1 MAILDRI
8 TRRDDITDPD
18 FTADNQLVFRVIFTE
33 EVNNVTADDFN
44 ITGITGAT
52 IASIVSVN
60 QSDAQYDITIEVANL
75 PAFTGTIGLELA
87 DTQDIVNA
95 GNSNPVQTAPPTGR
109 NDTYELTGTGPVDTT
124 PPSIT
129 SIERQTPG
137 DAVTDADTLTFRVT
151 FNEDVQ
157 NVDAADFVVNG
168 DTTATVTGVTEVNDG
183 VYDIVVSGGDL
194 ADFNGIVGLDLA
206 ANQNIA
212 DLADNDLPDGE
223 PETDEVYTVDNDDD
237 PAPSL
242 ISIERLTPGTATTSA
257 NTLVFQVTF
266 DEGVQNVDANDF
278 SINGDTTATIT
289 NVAAVSD
296 SVYNITVSGGDLA
309 SFNGSVGL
317 DLGDTQDIT
326 DLDGTTLPVADPDTD
341 EIYTVSNTTTGP
353 GGSDSELTVLVGN
366 VLEITELGSA
376 QSLNLAI
383 NTSSNVTIET
393 VKIFSTDADGN
404 NRTQIG
410 SFSVIEGSVLPIEY
424 TPGFSFGGSDIETG
438 TFLQFEI
445 EEIDLET
452 NTTVIST
459 GTLTSISE
467 TEVSIDFGSGTE
479 LVTAL
484 ADEAAVTNL
493 LLNDAAVIDLT
504 GLTGQSE
511 MTFTVYREA
520 KNDNTV
526 GFYVTD
532 FADGR
537 IIIDDLTGA
546 TISPGEEGYKEAA
559 LAKQLDVQLTG
570 ENNEVTTFNAT
581 IDNGVFLSTYVV
593 VDGVDPFVDEVFFS
607 HQGTGSFDQIR
618 QVGTNAFG
626 VEDIIGGGDQD
637 FNDMLIEFEAR
648 TVVV

>member
-1 MAILDRI
+1 MAVLERI
-8 TRRDDITDPD
+8 NLRDDITDPN
-18 FTADNQLVFRVIFTE
+18 FTADNRLVFRATFTDD
-33 EVNNVTADDFN
+33 VNNVTADDFN
-44 ITGITGAT
+44 VTGVTGAT
-52 IASIVSVN
+52 IVSAVSVN
-60 QSDAQYDITIEVANL
+60 QGIKQYDITIEVDNL

-87 DTQDIVNA
+87 DDQDITDA
-95 GNSNPVQTAPPTGR
+95 DDDSPVPTAAPTGT
-109 NDTYELTGTGPVDTT
+109 NASYQLTGTDPADTT
-124 PPSIT
+124 PPEIT
-129 SIERQTPG
+129 SIERQTP
-137 DAVTDADTLTFRVT
+137 DAAVTDADALTFRVT
-151 FNEDVQ
+151 FSEDVQ
-157 NVDAADFVVNG
+157 NVNAADFVVNG
-168 DTTATVTGVTEVNDG
+168 DTTATVTSVTEVNDG
-183 VYDIVVSGGDL
+183 VYDVVVSGGDL
-194 ADFNGIVGLDLA
+194 ADFNGDVGLDLA
-206 ANQNIA
+206 GDQDIA

-223 PETDEVYTVDNDDD
+223 PDIDEVYTVDNDDD

-242 ISIERLTPGTATTSA
+242 ISIERLTPGTATTSS

-266 DEGVQNVDANDF
+266 DESVQNVDANDF
-278 SINGDTTATIT
+278 SINGNSTATIT
-289 NVAAVSD
+289 NVTAVSD

-317 DLGDTQDIT
+317 DLAGTQNIT
-326 DLDGTTLPVADPDTD
+326 DLDDTALPNEEPDID
-341 EIYTVSNTTTGP
+341 ETYTVSNNNGP
-353 GGSDSELTVLVGN
+353 GGSNSELTVVGN
-366 VLEITELGSA
+366 ILEITELGSA
-376 QSLNLAI
+376 QSLNLTI

-410 SFSVIEGSVLPIEY
+410 SFSVIEGSVLPVEY
-424 TPGFSFGGSDIETG
+424 TPGFSFGGDDLETG

-445 EEIDLET
+445 EEIDLKT
-452 NTTVIST
+452 NTTVVRT
-459 GTLTSISE
+459 ATLTSISE
-467 TEVSIDFGSGTE
+467 TEVSIDFGNGTE

-537 IIIDDLTGA
+537 IIIDELTGA
-546 TISPGEEGYKEAA
+546 TISPGEAGYKEAA
-559 LAKQLDVQLTG
+559 LAKQLNVQLTG
-570 ENNEVTTFNAT
+570 ENNEVTIFNAT

-593 VDGVDPFVDEVFFS
+593 VDGVDPSVGEVFFS
-607 HQGTGSFDQIR
+607 HQGAGSFDQIR
-618 QVGTNAFG
+618 QVGANAFG

-637 FNDMLIEFEAR
+637 FNDMVIEFEAR

>member
-1 MAILDRI
+1 MAVLERI
-8 TRRDDITDPD
+8 TRRDDINDPN
-18 FTADNQLVFRVIFTE
+18 FTADNRLVFRAIFTAD
-33 EVNNVTADDFN
+33 VNNVTADDFN

-52 IASIVSVN
+52 IISVVSVN
-60 QSDAQYDITIEVANL
+60 QGIRLYDITVEVDNL

-87 DTQDIVNA
+87 DDQNIVNA
-95 GNSNPVQTAPPTGR
+95 VTSNPVPTAPPTDR
-109 NDTYELTGTGPVDTT
+109 NDTYQLTGTDPADTIA
-124 PPSIT
+124 PAIN

-151 FNEDVQ
+151 FSEDVQ
-157 NVDAADFVVNG
+157 NVDVADFVVNG

-183 VYDIVVSGGDL
+183 VYDVVVSGGDL
-194 ADFNGIVGLDLA
+194 ADFNGTVGLDLSN
-206 ANQNIA
+206 NQDIA
-212 DLADNDLPDGE
+212 DLADNDLPAGE
-223 PETDEVYTVDNDDD
+223 PDIDEVYTVNNDDD
-237 PAPSL
+237 PAPSI
-242 ISIERLTPGTATTSA
+242 ISFRRLTPNTATTSA

-278 SINGDTTATIT
+278 SINGGTTATIT
-289 NVAAVSD
+289 NVTAVSD

-317 DLGDTQDIT
+317 DLAGTQNIT
-326 DLDGTTLPVADPDTD
+326 DLDDTALPNGEPDVD
-341 EIYTVSNTTTGP
+341 ETYTVDNTTGP
-353 GGSDSELTVLVGN
+353 GGSSSELTVLVGN
-366 VLEITELGSA
+366 VLEITEIGSA
-376 QSLNLAI
+376 QSLNLTI
-383 NTSSNVTIET
+383 NASSNVTIET
-393 VKIFSTDADGN
+393 VKVFSTDADGN

-424 TPGFSFGGSDIETG
+424 TPGFSFGGDDIATG
-438 TFLQFEI
+438 QFLQFEI

-452 NTTVIST
+452 NTTVVRT
-459 GTLTSISE
+459 ATLTSISE
-467 TEVSIDFGSGTE
+467 TEVSIDFGNGTE

-537 IIIDDLTGA
+537 IIIDDITGA

-559 LAKQLDVQLTG
+559 LAKQLEVQLTG
-570 ENNEVTTFNAT
+570 ENNKVTTFNAT
-581 IDNGVFLSTYVV
+581 IENGVFLSTYVV
-593 VDGVDPFVDEVFFS
+593 VDGVDPSVGDVFFS
-607 HQGTGSFDQIR
+607 HQGAGSFDQIR

-637 FNDMLIEFEAR
+637 FNDLLIEFEAR
-648 TVVV
+648 AVVA